1 MALAQNPTTR
11 GDHPIGLREVAE
23 RLGVHYMTAYRYVR
37 TGRLAAVRSQGVWM
51 VDPADLV
58 ALAEAPGTIRESS
71 RPRAARQ
78 LTQLLVQGD
87 DIGAYSL
94 IQEALGSWAGPVE
107 VHTEMLVPALRD
119 IGDRWAL
126 GQLTVAD
133 EHRAT
138 SVALRLLGRLGPI
151 FVARGRH
158 RGMVVVGSVAGD
170 RHSMPTALAADLL
183 RLAGFLVIDLGADTP
198 AQAFAQSARSAD
210 RLVAVAIAATMSG
223 MEGPVAEA
231 VAAVRAEV
239 GTAFVVVGG
248 RGLARP
254 ETAHAV
260 GADRGS
266 GGDARD
272 LVNVALEREK
282 AVRVSP

>member
-1 MALAQNPTTR
+1 M
-11 GDHPIGLREVAE
+11 
-23 RLGVHYMTAYRYVR
+23 
-37 TGRLAAVRSQGVWM
+37 
-51 VDPADLV
+51 
-58 ALAEAPGTIRESS
+58 
-71 RPRAARQ
+71 
-78 LTQLLVQGD
+78 
-87 DIGAYSL
+87 

-119 IGDRWAL
+119 IGERWEV

-158 RGMVVVGSVAGD
+158 RGMVVLGSVGGD

-183 RLAGFLVIDLGADTP
+183 RMAGFLVLDLGADTP
-198 AQAFAQSARSAD
+198 ALSFAESARTAD

-223 MEGPVAEA
+223 MEGPVSRA

-239 GTAFVVVGG
+239 DDAFVVVGG
-248 RGLARP
+248 RGLDRSEA
-254 ETAHAV
+254 AQAV
-260 GADRGS
+260 GADRWS
-266 GGDARD
+266 GGDARE
-272 LVNVALEREK
+272 LVRLALEREQ
-282 AVRVSP
+282 ALRVSS